1 MSEFQY
7 YEFYSI
13 DKDLTE
19 QEIEEVDSLSS
30 RFSPTSRRAIFTYSY
45 SDFKHDEETVLLK
58 YFDFFLYLSN
68 WGTKR
73 IMYKIP
79 IELVD
84 YEEIKQYK
92 CNYDNYYAD
101 NGILIKKKSK
111 FAIIDINLSEEGGDM
126 WIEEESQI
134 SPNLIGL
141 RQDIL
146 NGDYRSLFIM
156 WLHIKHLE
164 FESEQ
169 IDLQEEIPLKLI
181 PDNLSQLNSG
191 LRTLTDLYGMNIDWI
206 SGASKYSKLSRS
218 KESGYESKL
227 IQLPETKK
235 EEYLKRILKGEQNLR
250 IKLIKEI
257 DKLFGKENDR
267 EMVDGKITL
276 EELLK
281 SSESAKKR
289 KEKLE
294 KERAEK
300 RRVEKIKETEK
311 NRGSIE
317 KEIDY
322 HIERGTGKSYD
333 EAMKRILELQELST
347 YKTEVEEF
355 MKWMKKIRKKVT
367 NKPAM
372 MRRLEN
378 HGL

>member
-164 FESEQ
+164 FESE
-169 IDLQEEIPLKLI
+169 P
-181 PDNLSQLNSG
+181 
-191 LRTLTDLYGMNIDWI
+191 
-206 SGASKYSKLSRS
+206 
-218 KESGYESKL
+218 
-227 IQLPETKK
+227 
-235 EEYLKRILKGEQNLR
+235 
-250 IKLIKEI
+250 
-257 DKLFGKENDR
+257 
-267 EMVDGKITL
+267 
-276 EELLK
+276 
-281 SSESAKKR
+281 
-289 KEKLE
+289 
-294 KERAEK
+294 
-300 RRVEKIKETEK
+300 
-311 NRGSIE
+311 
-317 KEIDY
+317 
-322 HIERGTGKSYD
+322 
-333 EAMKRILELQELST
+333 
-347 YKTEVEEF
+347 
-355 MKWMKKIRKKVT
+355 
-367 NKPAM
+367 
-372 MRRLEN
+372 
-378 HGL
+378 